1 MHSGPRGATRP
12 DDLSAAMASAKNR
25 EAASL
30 VAGNAHAAVLLD
42 REAMLPDEN
51 AAHLLLTV
59 HLDQPL
65 QEEVAL
71 TRGRPSVWP
80 DSPST
85 PSREPSGSFPK
96 SFSRLQWSRSSLVEF
111 KPNFFTISG
120 TVNLPNQHSIKS
132 SSLIAIGYN
141 CSLRPSFR
149 GSVNAQP
156 GKTCC
161 QAIRPSTGQPAVEL

>member
-71 TRGRPSVWP
+71 TRGRPSVLAGLSF
-80 DSPST
+80 D
-85 PSREPSGSFPK
+85 SFP
-96 SFSRLQWSRSSLVEF
+96 RL
-111 KPNFFTISG
+111 
-120 TVNLPNQHSIKS
+120 
-132 SSLIAIGYN
+132 
-141 CSLRPSFR
+141 
-149 GSVNAQP
+149 
-156 GKTCC
+156 
-161 QAIRPSTGQPAVEL
+161 